1 MSQSVP
7 SSSSPQPAQVSNHY
21 DDEIDLFELFQSL
34 WEQKVLILSLS
45 VLLPVMAFIYVTHI
59 DRKPNTFNGSLLI
72 ELASFQFINQSD
84 QAIQFIESAD
94 NLAQVSS
101 RLSSVTATVPR
112 GTLGLINLEVT
123 DLDPN
128 SAKQNLE
135 KSLADI
141 KARHEQK
148 LANLQNIQIINPTSQ
163 IGDIVI
169 NEKSG
174 LEKRNLV
181 VAVAFVLGGML
192 GVFIALIRSAV
203 RKRREQ
209 QAVA

>member
-1 MSQSVP
+1 M
-7 SSSSPQPAQVSNHY
+7 
-21 DDEIDLFELFQSL
+21 FELFQNL
-34 WEQKVLILSLS
+34 WDQKILILTLA
-45 VLLPVMAFIYVTHI
+45 VLLPVIAFVYVTYI

-72 ELASFQFINQSD
+72 ELASFQFVNKSD
-84 QAIQFIESAD
+84 PAIQFIESAD

-112 GTLGLINLEVT
+112 GTQGLINLGLT

-128 SAKQNLE
+128 SAKQRLE
-135 KSLADI
+135 KIFADV

-148 LANLQNIQIINPTSQ
+148 LANLQNIQIISPTSQ

-209 QAVA
+209 LPAN